1 VPAPL
6 ALARDAEAGAV
17 AVPARAGEAMLIHNH
32 LWHRSGVNGT
42 PAPRRAFTVCYMAA
56 ETRCLR
62 RKRAPRSFV
71 RVF

>member
-1 VPAPL
+1 M
-6 ALARDAEAGAV
+6 
-17 AVPARAGEAMLIHNH
+17 PARAGEALLIHNH

-42 PAPRRAFTVCYMAA
+42 ALPRRAFTVCYMAA